1 MDDLNFFIFSEQ
13 CGRYE
18 LQISFKVG
26 RYVLWERYC
35 VVPKKLPCGIFFS
48 DVCFV
53 LGIRNLLVF
62 LMKSGYERQH
72 VGVKN

>member
-35 VVPKKLPCGIFFS
+35 VVPKKLPCGIF
-48 DVCFV
+48 
-53 LGIRNLLVF
+53 LVMYA
-62 LMKSGYERQH
+62 LC
-72 VGVKN
+72 

>member
-1 MDDLNFFIFSEQ
+1 MGAIL
-13 CGRYE
+13 CGAK
-18 LQISFKVG
+18 KVT
-26 RYVLWERYC
+26 LWH
-35 VVPKKLPCGIFFS
+35 FFS